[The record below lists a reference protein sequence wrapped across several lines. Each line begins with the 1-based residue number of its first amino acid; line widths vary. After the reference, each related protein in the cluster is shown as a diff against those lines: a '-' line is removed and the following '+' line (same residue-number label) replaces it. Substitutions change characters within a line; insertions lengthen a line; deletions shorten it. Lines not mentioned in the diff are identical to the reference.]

1 MPPTPVVK
9 AFLIADS
16 VIQDRAT
23 GKWSVIGI
31 FERVNV
37 SRFPCLHPVVALY
50 AKLTDAEG
58 EYVIRLEFRDS
69 ADVCLFKVD
78 GMKVRIQ
85 NRQTSVD
92 FGVVHRNLPL
102 KEPGRYQFQLYL
114 NGEYVAAVPLEVCQL
129 APPAPPAPR

>member
-23 GKWSVIGI
+23 AKWSVIGI
-31 FERVNV
+31 FERVTV
-37 SRFPCLHPVVALY
+37 SKFPCMHPNVALY

-58 EYVIRLEFRDS
+58 DYVIRLEFRDS
-69 ADVCLFKVD
+69 SDQCLFKID
-78 GMKVRIQ
+78 GMKVKIM
-85 NRQTSVD
+85 NRQTSID

-102 KEPGRYQFQLYL
+102 KEPGRYQFQLFL
-114 NGEYVAAVPLEVCQL
+114 NNEYVAAAPLEAVL
-129 APPAPPAPR
+129 AEPPRAT